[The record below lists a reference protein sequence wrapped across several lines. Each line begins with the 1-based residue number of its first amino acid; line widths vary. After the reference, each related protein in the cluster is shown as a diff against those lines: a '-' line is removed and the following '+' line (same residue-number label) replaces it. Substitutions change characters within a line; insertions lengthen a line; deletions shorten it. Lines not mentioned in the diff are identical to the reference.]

1 LKQVFKFLKLALLLA
16 VIGITTLFVTRNRL
30 ETTIDF
36 WPLANPLVK
45 PVYYVFLL
53 GMLTGVVMS
62 TLVLGYNLIALFAA
76 NQKLKRDVRKLQL
89 EQPKVAVRPEPSA
102 ELRLSPDL

>member
-1 LKQVFKFLKLALLLA
+1 
-16 VIGITTLFVTRNRL
+16 
-30 ETTIDF
+30 
-36 WPLANPLVK
+36 
-45 PVYYVFLL
+45 
-53 GMLTGVVMS
+53 MLTGVVMS

-102 ELRLSPDL
+102 DLRLSPDL